1 MLSMKDATTLPDV
14 GLVEASDIVRFIPT
28 STGDTTAGTFAMV
41 LDGSDVELGDTWEPI
56 DAIGI
61 LPDGR
66 MVISTQGNF
75 SALGVAAKDEDLVA
89 FNDTQ
94 LGPDTMGSWELYFDG
109 SDVDLG
115 VNGSQDVNGV
125 WVDETNGDI
134 YLTTRHQFS
143 VTGVSG
149 DGFDI
154 FVCTPG
160 SVGPNTSCTYQFFW
174 DPQANGLTGAGRV
187 DGISLSR

>member
-1 MLSMKDATTLPDV
+1 MPFTSIEDGSILLSMKDATTLPDV

-89 FNDTQ
+89 SNATQ
-94 LGPDTMGSWELYFDG
+94 LGPDTMGSWELYFD
-109 SDVDLG
+109 D
-115 VNGSQDVNGV
+115 NYCMK
-125 WVDETNGDI
+125 GD
-134 YLTTRHQFS
+134 YYH
-143 VTGVSG
+143 V
-149 DGFDI
+149 
-154 FVCTPG
+154 
-160 SVGPNTSCTYQFFW
+160 
-174 DPQANGLTGAGRV
+174 QAA
-187 DGISLSR
+187 